1 MAEQTAHET
10 ATATAAADSSPA
22 APARARPA
30 APSLEQI
37 YLQAHALDVP
47 PDLEDEQSYN
57 EAQFQ
62 ELLAQYEPTLQ
73 SLQEGQIVKA
83 RVVRVTDRAV
93 ILDVGFKSEGAVPL
107 EEFRDPQA
115 LRPGDEVEVLLES
128 MEDEQGTVVL
138 SKKKADFLRVW
149 DQIREAHETGAP
161 VPGTI
166 LRKVKG
172 GAMVDVLGV
181 EAFLPGSQIA
191 LRRVPNIDEL
201 VGQTLEFRIIK
212 LNKRRRN
219 IVVSRRVLLEEERE
233 KKREELKRELQVGQV
248 RRGVVKNITDFGVF
262 IDLGG
267 MDGLLHVTDM
277 SWGRLNH
284 PSEMVKIGDEIDVV
298 VLDIDWERER
308 LSLGLKQLTPE
319 PWQNIEERYPVG
331 ARVRGKVVSLT
342 NYGAFVELEP
352 GVEGLVH
359 VSEISWTRP
368 IKHPSQVLSIGD
380 EIEAVVLAIDAE
392 QKRISLGI
400 KQTEEDPWLS
410 LPEKYP
416 PGTRIRGKVRNITS
430 FGAFVE
436 VEPGIDGLVHISD
449 MSWTRRVDHPSE
461 ILKKGDEVE
470 VVVLSID
477 PEQKRISLGLKQAQE
492 DPWQVVSDRYP
503 PGTPLRVKI
512 TRIDL
517 EGVAVDLPLD
527 EIEAY
532 VPRLELGVAGLQN
545 PADFF
550 QVGDE
555 LEAEVLE
562 PDYVHGR
569 LLLRVTRIPKLEE
582 QL

>member
-10 ATATAAADSSPA
+10 ATATAAAEATPA
-22 APARARPA
+22 GPARTRP
-30 APSLEQI
+30 PLSLEQI

-47 PDLEDEQSYN
+47 PDAEDAAGYDAADYEQ
-57 EAQFQ
+57 
-62 ELLAQYEPTLQ
+62 LLAQYEPTLQ
-73 SLQEGQIVKA
+73 PLQEGQIVKA

-115 LRPGDEVEVLLES
+115 LKPGDEVEVLLES

-149 DQIREAHETGAP
+149 DQIREAYETGAP

-380 EIEAVVLAIDAE
+380 EIEAVVLAIDPE

-400 KQTEEDPWLS
+400 KQTEEDPWLT

-449 MSWTRRVDHPSE
+449 MSWTRRIDHPSE

-503 PGTPLRVKI
+503 PGTPVRVRI
-512 TRIDL
+512 TRIDP
-517 EGVAVDLPLD
+517 EGVAVDLPLE